1 MFSPGGRSSVSI
13 RDVAKRADVSLATV
27 SRVLNDTGLVR
38 EDTARLVLDAAAD
51 LGFRLNHVGRSLR
64 ATQTRNIGVMLPTIA
79 HPVFAECL
87 QALEDTAQAA
97 SYSLSIATTNYD
109 PANEDRASE
118 ALLSRRV
125 DGLILTVA
133 DATRSKLLEKLD
145 REGMPYVLVYNQ
157 PSGKVKHRPNVAV
170 DNRRAARDI
179 TEYLIACG
187 HRRICMIA
195 GAFRQSDRARQRARG
210 FRDAITG
217 ADLEAFEP
225 IEVDFVYADLHTPLG
240 ELIATTKRPTA
251 LFCSS
256 DQLALRVMHALHALC
271 VDVPHDIS
279 VVGFDGIEMGQWM
292 QPSLCTVVQ
301 PTREIAAAAFD
312 LLARLIRGEHVPGA
326 TILSHSLREGASV
339 SSPRETVA
347 LAAFCSSSCTS

>member
-1 MFSPGGRSSVSI
+1 MFSSSGRSSVSI

-27 SRVLNDTGLVR
+27 SRVLNDTGQVR

-64 ATQTRNIGVMLPTIA
+64 ATETQNIGVMLPTLA

-87 QALEDTAQAA
+87 QALENAA
-97 SYSLSIATTNYD
+97 RAIGYTLSIATTNYD
-109 PANEDRASE
+109 AANEDRASE

-125 DGLILTVA
+125 DGLILAVA
-133 DATRSKLLEKLD
+133 DANRSKLLEKLD
-145 REGMPYVLVYNQ
+145 RERMPYVLVYNQ
-157 PSGKVKHRPNVAV
+157 PSGEAKHRPSVAV

-179 TEYLIACG
+179 TEYLIARG
-187 HRRICMIA
+187 HRHIRMIA
-195 GAFRQSDRARQRARG
+195 GAFGQSDRARLRSRG
-210 FRDAITG
+210 FHDAMWG
-217 ADLEAFEP
+217 AGLEAPEP
-225 IEVDFVYADLHTPLG
+225 IQVDLLNSELSAPLR
-240 ELIATTKRPTA
+240 ESIATTQSPTA
-251 LFCSS
+251 FFCSS
-256 DQLALRVMHALHALC
+256 DQLALRVMYALRGLG
-271 VDVPHDIS
+271 VNVSREIS
-279 VVGFDGIEMGQWM
+279 VVGFDGIEIGQWM